1 MRNTNRRVT
10 LATRP
15 TGFPKPSDFAL
26 VEDPIPEPG
35 PGQVLVR
42 NHYLSLDPYMRGRM
56 NDVKSYVP
64 PVQIGETMVG
74 ATAGEVTQSNAPG
87 LAVGDFVMVPGG
99 WQDYSVASAAEALKL
114 DAEAAPISTGL
125 GALGMPGMTA
135 YFGLL
140 DLGQPKPGDTVF
152 VSAASG
158 AVGAVVGQ
166 IAKMCGCRTVGSAGS
181 DAKVAYVLDEL
192 GFDAAINYKTADLGA
207 AIDTACPDG
216 IDVYFDNVGGAITDA
231 VFERMNMWGRVAV
244 CGQISQYNLTQEDL
258 GPRNLRFSLVNRI
271 NIRGFIVF
279 DFMARY
285 GEARKRLTR
294 WYQEGSLKILE
305 DISDGLEN
313 APAGLIGLLQ
323 GENFGKKLIRI
334 VNE

>member
-10 LATRP
+10 LAARP

-152 VSAASG
+152 VSAKDYNTVYALDAADGSEKWHYRAG
-158 AVGAVVGQ
+158 GQ
-166 IAKMCGCRTVGSAGS
+166 VDSPPSILGDLVLFGSADGWIYCLHA
-181 DAKVAYVLDEL
+181 DDGRLVWR
-192 GFDAAINYKTADLGA
+192 FRAAPT
-207 AIDTACPDG
+207 
-216 IDVYFDNVGGAITDA
+216 
-231 VFERMNMWGRVAV
+231 
-244 CGQISQYNLTQEDL
+244 SQM
-258 GPRNLRFSLVNRI
+258 
-271 NIRGFIVF
+271 IV
-279 DFMARY
+279 
-285 GEARKRLTR
+285 
-294 WYQEGSLKILE
+294 
-305 DISDGLEN
+305 
-313 APAGLIGLLQ
+313 
-323 GENFGKKLIRI
+323 
-334 VNE
+334 V

>member
-10 LATRP
+10 LAARP

-207 AIDTACPDG
+207 AIDAACPDG